1 VLCAMCGVS
10 CVVYVVVFCGMLWYV
25 VVCCGMFCCAI
36 GINNDE
42 MGMFLWCSLPNQ
54 YGMCV
59 CVMQFSSSWL
69 AAVSDTVRDGS
80 VECKCSLNRNS
91 RKKGSSSAVQ

>member
-1 VLCAMCGVS
+1 
-10 CVVYVVVFCGMLWYV
+10 
-25 VVCCGMFCCAI
+25 MFCCAI

-42 MGMFLWCSLPNQ
+42 MGMFVWCSLPNQ

-69 AAVSDTVRDGS
+69 AAVLHGMAVLSASVR
-80 VECKCSLNRNS
+80 
-91 RKKGSSSAVQ
+91 